1 MSEIERYYFDVYDG
15 SGYYKTGFA
24 LASQVRSK
32 LVELGFTCTEA
43 IDVYSDGGEG
53 QFFCEISDDY
63 DLKLNF
69 NASSTSGVVLRVY
82 DKNSN
87 PISNEVTAN
96 PHSSNYGLTTYL
108 NLVRTDNTLLIG
120 FSDWNQTTYRFHFG
134 FTNFDGEEYWM
145 YIPYSNGA
153 TQIDLYLGNTLTLSL
168 KTLLNIKVNDQY
180 KGIFHSFYLTN
191 RSDFTNV
198 ETPLTDFYN
207 INTGYV
213 FSICNPVLV
222 NEVKFI
228 PLNNYTLF
236 KLGSGI
242 V

>member
-1 MSEIERYYFDVYDG
+1 MSDIERYYFDVYDG
-15 SGYYKTGFA
+15 TQLYKTGVA
-24 LASQVRSK
+24 MATQVRSK
-32 LVELGFTCTEA
+32 MVELGFTCTEV

-69 NASSTSGVVLRVY
+69 NASSSSGVRLIVC
-82 DKNSN
+82 DKEGNN
-87 PISNEVTAN
+87 VSNEVTAN
-96 PHSSNYGLTTYL
+96 PHSSNYGTTTYL
-108 NLVRTDNTLLIG
+108 NLVRTNNTLLIG

-134 FTNFDGEEYWM
+134 FTTHENEEYWM

-153 TQIDLYLGNTLTLSL
+153 TQIDLYQGNTMTLSL
-168 KTLLNIKVNDQY
+168 KTLLNIKVSDQY

-191 RSDFTNV
+191 RSDFTDV
-198 ETPLTDFYN
+198 SVPLTDFYN

-213 FSICNPVLV
+213 FTICNPVYI
-222 NEVKFI
+222 NEIKFV

-236 KLGSGI
+236 KLGTGI

>member
-15 SGYYKTGFA
+15 TGLYLTGVA
-24 LASQVRSK
+24 MATQVRSK
-32 LVELGFTCTEA
+32 LIELGFDCTEVTQPYN
-43 IDVYSDGGEG
+43 DLTEGE
-53 QFFCEISDDY
+53 FFCEISDMY

-69 NASSTSGVVLRVY
+69 NASNQNGVRLRIY
-82 DKNSN
+82 DKEGNYL
-87 PISNEVTAN
+87 SNEVTAN
-96 PHSSNYGLTTYL
+96 PHSSNYGITTYL
-108 NLVRTDNTLLIG
+108 NLVRTNNTILIG

-134 FTNFDGEEYWM
+134 ITTHGNEEYWM

-153 TQIDLYLGNTLTLSL
+153 TQIDLYQDNAMTLSL
-168 KTLLNIKVNDQY
+168 KSLLNIKVSDQY

-191 RSDFTNV
+191 RSDFTDV
-198 ETPLTDFYN
+198 SVPLTDFYN

-213 FSICNPVLV
+213 FTICNPVYI
-222 NEVKFI
+222 NEIKFV

-236 KLGSGI
+236 KLGTGI